1 MGRFPR
7 CFAAFALALGVAAL
21 STAAT
26 AAPLAGSFIENRAE
40 ASWFDPVSGLHARF
54 ASNLVRLS
62 VAAREAL
69 LLEQDQQR
77 TFPPGSEARFV
88 HRLTNT
94 GNAVTTYTLTLRNAA
109 GDSFDLTGLRLV
121 RDANGNGLADAGEAE
136 VDSLTLAP
144 GAAADLV
151 VLGQIPADASDDAS
165 LTLHAQSSLQRI
177 AARNTDRVSVS
188 RGAITRVVKSALTS
202 APEAGEKIRYG
213 LLATHHGDAQA
224 QPLNLSV
231 DGVAARYILLS
242 DALPANTAFVSMT
255 GQGVALHHLSG
266 EADTVWH
273 TGAPLDAGRVDAAAI
288 GLAALSAGQSA
299 SATLTL
305 RLHANASGTLANTA
319 RLRDAGGSTDSNT
332 VSQPLPARPA
342 RIVYY
347 ADPDYARPKGAAT
360 VGEAFFLQAD
370 AASCNRDPLRAER
383 VVISL
388 STAIAG
394 DAESF
399 VATET
404 APNSGIFRIDSDLL
418 TYSAGEDEAVPDDG
432 LLGVAQND
440 RLIARLPDCG
450 GGAMVEAR
458 LLIDPSG
465 VVFDSRS
472 NLPIAGATVR
482 LIDVSGDGN
491 GGNAGGDA
499 QVFEEDG
506 LTPAPATVV
515 TEFDGRYAFPRV
527 APSIYQLV
535 VTPPG
540 AYAFESQ
547 LPPALQPGGRA
558 IDLAASYGRPF
569 AVNAATGTVTADIP
583 LDAPAGLGLV
593 LKKTATRERAEIG
606 EFVDYTVTVK
616 NSAGA
621 NLGDV
626 TVTDSLPFGFVFEAG
641 SARLNGIPV
650 VPVTPT
656 LQISTL
662 VFDIGNLAKDATATL
677 RYRLRLGPGAARG
690 DGINRAQAASALPLA
705 YTSNVAS
712 VRVKVEQGVFGDRGI
727 IVGTIAADC
736 AGTPGGVGIA
746 GVKIWLEDGRWATT
760 DSAGRYHFE
769 NVLPRTHVLKPDP
782 LSLPAGARFIAL
794 DARHAGDGASRFA
807 DVKNGELLRADFR
820 LACTPEVEAALQA
833 RRVLP
838 AAAPVPPQQKTQ
850 AGAVD
855 PTALD
860 PTPAILFPATGAIL
874 PQAQTLVRVKGPA
887 GADLRLEVNGA
898 PVPETRIGTRRVAQA
913 KGVEVRDYVGVDLRP
928 GENRLRLSLHDGFGN
943 LRGEIESTVIA
954 PGPLAKIELL
964 PARLDAVA
972 DGKTPLRIG
981 IRLMDERGVA
991 VAART
996 EVVLTSTAGRWQTA
1010 AAARE
1015 LRLFIEGG
1023 RADVMLLPPDAAGP
1037 ALLAA
1042 ASGTARGAVT
1052 LNFLPALRPLVAAG
1066 VIEGSLHLSDLSL
1079 ARLAPARAADGFE
1092 RELEHFSRQDAD
1104 GNLAAGARAALFL
1117 KGKIRGDMLLTLA
1130 YDSDKE
1136 TREKIQRDFQPDR
1149 FYPVYGDSGSRGAEA
1164 RSSDR
1169 LYVRIDKN
1177 RSWLLYGD
1185 YVTAATTPTF
1195 APMGKL
1201 GSYRRSLTG
1210 LRHHYEDDAVT
1221 VDSFLSRDS
1230 TRQVVEEFPA
1240 NGTSGP
1246 FLLKQGN
1253 LIAGSEQ
1260 VEVLARDSNQP
1271 ALVIKSRLLVPFVD
1285 YEIEPLAGRILL
1297 HAPLASVDADFNRQ
1311 SLRVSY
1317 EVEQGGDLFWI
1328 GGASGRVKVNETL
1341 SLGASIAEDQ
1351 NPQDRYR
1358 LASVDAIVKLA
1369 AGTTLV
1375 AEAANSRKDSLG
1387 SGTGQRVEI
1396 QHKDGPLEASLSIG
1410 RTDPAFDNPSAL
1422 LTHGR
1427 SEAKARASW
1436 RMDERTRLKAEWLQ
1450 SKDAASGGAREGGQ
1464 LAVERSYDHNLRL
1477 EAGVRVA
1484 RETAT
1489 PALTDSLGATPLE
1502 TTSLRARASWQPPAL
1517 PQASVFIEGEQDV
1530 SDSAKHLLAIGGD
1543 YRTASGTRLYGR
1555 HELVSSMTGIYGLT
1569 PGQRHNTT
1577 VFGLDGPMDGDGDG
1591 DGRVFSEY
1599 RVADAIS
1606 GRDAEAALGLRNRWR
1621 VREGLTLNG
1630 SFERIH
1636 ALSRSPALLV
1646 DNEATALTFGLA
1658 YTANPLWKGT
1668 ARLELRDAARERGL
1682 LSTFGLARK
1691 LDGGWSLLGK
1701 NTFDQRQGKD
1711 SASERM
1717 REWLQVGLAYRG
1729 PVEGGWNG
1737 LGKYELKTERQT
1749 DASGDSLANR
1759 TAHIVSTHVHW
1770 QARRGLDVSG
1780 RVGAKWVRENAQD
1793 IASTHAAVLVAGRIT
1808 RDLGERWDAGVM
1820 TSLLV
1825 DRQGGRQWGLG
1836 GEIGYRAADNLW
1848 LSVGYNV
1855 FGYRDSDLAPAEP
1868 TARGV
1873 YLRLR
1878 FKFDENSL
1886 AGLSGK

>member
-1 MGRFPR
+1 M
-7 CFAAFALALGVAAL
+7 
-21 STAAT
+21 
-26 AAPLAGSFIENRAE
+26 
-40 ASWFDPVSGLHARF
+40 
-54 ASNLVRLS
+54 
-62 VAAREAL
+62 
-69 LLEQDQQR
+69 
-77 TFPPGSEARFV
+77 
-88 HRLTNT
+88 
-94 GNAVTTYTLTLRNAA
+94 TTYTLTLRNAA
-109 GDSFDLTGLRLV
+109 GDGYDLSGLRLV

-136 VDSLTLAP
+136 VGSITLAP
-144 GAAADLV
+144 GASADLV
-151 VLGQIPADASDDAS
+151 ALGQVPADAGGAAS
-165 LTLHAQSSLQRI
+165 LTLRAQSGTQRI
-177 AARNTDRVSVS
+177 AASNTDRVDVT
-188 RGAITRVVKSALTS
+188 RGAVTRVVKSALTS
-202 APEAGEKIRYG
+202 APQAGEEIRYG
-213 LLATHHGDAQA
+213 LLATHHGDTAA
-224 QPLNLSV
+224 QPVNLSV
-231 DGVAARYILLS
+231 DGAAASYILLS
-242 DALPANTAFVSMT
+242 DALPPNTDFVSIA

-273 TGAPLDAGRVDAAAI
+273 AGAPADAGRVDAAAI
-288 GLAALSAGQSA
+288 GLATLPAGQSA

-305 RLHANASGTLANTA
+305 RLHANASGAIANTA
-319 RLRDAGGSTDSNT
+319 RLRHAGGSTDSNT

-342 RIVYY
+342 RIAYY
-347 ADPDYARPKGAAT
+347 ADPDYTRPKGAAA
-360 VGEAFFLQAD
+360 VGEAFFLQVD
-370 AASCNRDPLRAER
+370 AASCNRDPLRAES
-383 VVISL
+383 VVVSL

-394 DAESF
+394 DAEFF

-432 LLGVAQND
+432 LLGVAKND

-450 GGAMVEAR
+450 GGAMVETR
-458 LLIDPSG
+458 LLIDPAG

-472 NLPIAGATVR
+472 NLPVAGATVR

-515 TEFDGRYAFPRV
+515 TGFDGRYAFPRV
-527 APSIYQLV
+527 ATSIYQLI

-540 AYAFESQ
+540 AYTFASQ

-569 AVNAATGTVTADIP
+569 AVNAATGAVTADIP

-606 EFVDYTVTVK
+606 EFVDYTVTLK
-616 NSAGA
+616 NSAGT
-621 NLGDV
+621 NLGKV
-626 TVTDSLPFGFVFEAG
+626 SVTDRLPFGFVFEAG
-641 SARLNGIPV
+641 SARLDG
-650 VPVTPT
+650 VPLAPALQTAT
-656 LQISTL
+656 LL
-662 VFDIGNLAKDATATL
+662 FDLGNLAKDATATL

-690 DGINRAQAASALPLA
+690 DGINRAQAASVAPLP
-705 YTSNVAS
+705 YTSNVATA
-712 VRVKVEQGVFGDRGI
+712 RVQVEQGVFSDRGI
-727 IVGTIAADC
+727 IIGTIAADC
-736 AGTPGGVGIA
+736 AGTPGIA
-746 GVKIWLEDGRWATT
+746 GVKVWLEDGRWATT

-782 LSLPAGARFIAL
+782 LTLPAGARFIAL

-820 LACTPEVEAALQA
+820 LVCTAEVEAALQA
-833 RRVLP
+833 RRARP
-838 AAAPVPPQQKTQ
+838 AAAPLPPKQK
-850 AGAVD
+850 AKPGEVD
-855 PTALD
+855 PAALA
-860 PTPAILFPATGAIL
+860 PAPAILFPAAGTVL
-874 PQAQTLVRVKGPA
+874 PQAQTMVRVKGPA
-887 GADLRLEVNGA
+887 GGDLRLEVNGA
-898 PVPETRIGTRRVAQA
+898 PVPETRIGTRRVAEA

-943 LRGEIESTVIA
+943 LRGETQSTVIA

-981 IRLMDERGVA
+981 VRLVDERGVA

-1010 AAARE
+1010 AAAGE

-1023 RADVMLLPPDAAGP
+1023 RADVILLPPADAGP

-1042 ASGTARGAVT
+1042 ASGNARGAVT

-1066 VIEGSLHLSDLSL
+1066 VIEGSLHLNDLSL
-1079 ARLAPARAADGFE
+1079 ARLAPARLAPARAADGFE
-1092 RELEHFSRQDAD
+1092 RELEHFSRQGAD
-1104 GNLAAGARAALFL
+1104 GKLAAGARAALFL
-1117 KGKIRGDMLLTLA
+1117 KGKISGDMLLTLA

-1136 TREKIQRDFQPDR
+1136 TREKLQRDFQPDR
-1149 FYPVYGDSGSRGAEA
+1149 FYPVYGDSGARGAEA
-1164 RSSDR
+1164 PSSDR

-1185 YVTAATTPTF
+1185 YTTAAATPER
-1195 APMGKL
+1195 KL

-1210 LRHHYEDDAVT
+1210 LRHHYEDGTLTA
-1221 VDSFLSRDS
+1221 DSFLSRDS
-1230 TRQVVEEFPA
+1230 TLQMVEEFPA

-1253 LIAGSEQ
+1253 LIAGSEK
-1260 VEVLARDSNQP
+1260 VEVLTRDGNQP
-1271 ALVIKSRLLVPFVD
+1271 AVVIKTRSLAAFAD
-1285 YEIEPLAGRILL
+1285 YEIDPLAGRILL
-1297 HAPLASVDADFNRQ
+1297 RAPLASADADLNGQ

-1317 EVEQGGDLFWI
+1317 EVEQGGEMFWI
-1328 GGASGRVKVNETL
+1328 GGASGRFKVNEAL
-1341 SLGASIAEDQ
+1341 SLGASIAEDR

-1358 LASVDAIVKLA
+1358 LDSVEAVVKLA

-1387 SGTGQRVEI
+1387 SGTGQRIEI

-1422 LTHGR
+1422 LSHGR
-1427 SEAKARASW
+1427 GEAKAKASW

-1450 SKDAASGGAREGGQ
+1450 SKDAASGGTRAGGQ
-1464 LAVERSYDHNLRL
+1464 VAVERSYDDNLRL

-1484 RETAT
+1484 HETAT
-1489 PALTDSLGATPLE
+1489 PAFADSLGATPLN

-1530 SDSAKHLLAIGGD
+1530 SDSAKHLLAVGGD
-1543 YRTASGTRLYGR
+1543 YRTESGTRLYGR

-1577 VFGLDGPMDGDGDG
+1577 VFGLDAPSGDG

-1599 RVADAIS
+1599 RAANAIS
-1606 GRDAEAALGLRNRWR
+1606 GRDAEAAMGLRNRWR
-1621 VREGLTLNG
+1621 VSEGLTLDG
-1630 SFERIH
+1630 SFERVH

-1646 DNEATALTFGLA
+1646 NNEATALTFGIA
-1658 YTANPLWKGT
+1658 YTADPLWKGT

-1701 NTFDQRQGKD
+1701 NTFDLTQGKD
-1711 SASERM
+1711 SASGRV
-1717 REWLQVGLAYRG
+1717 REWLQVGMAYRG
-1729 PVEGGWNG
+1729 PAEGGWNG

-1749 DASGDSLANR
+1749 AASGETQEDR
-1759 TAHIVSTHVHW
+1759 IAHIVSTHVHW
-1770 QARRGLDVSG
+1770 QAQRGLDVSG
-1780 RVGAKWVRENAQD
+1780 RVGAKWVREGAQD
-1793 IASTHAAVLVAGRIT
+1793 IASTNAAALVAGRIT
-1808 RDLGERWDAGVM
+1808 RDLGGRWDAGVL

-1825 DRQGGRQWGLG
+1825 DRHGGRQWGLG

-1848 LSVGYNV
+1848 ISAGYNF
-1855 FGYRDSDLAPAEP
+1855 FGYRDGDLAPAEP
-1868 TARGV
+1868 TARGAFI
-1873 YLRLR
+1873 RLR
-1878 FKFDENSL
+1878 FKFDESSL
-1886 AGLSGK
+1886 AGLSGE

>member
-1 MGRFPR
+1 MRCHLMKRIPR
-7 CFAAFALALGVAAL
+7 CIAAIALILGITAMSA
-21 STAAT
+21 TAAT

-40 ASWFDPVSGLHARF
+40 AGWFDPVSGRHARF
-54 ASNLVRLS
+54 ASNVVRLT
-62 VAAREAL
+62 VAGKEAL
-69 LLEQDQQR
+69 RLEQDQQR
-77 TFPPGSEARFV
+77 AFPPGSEARFV

-109 GDSFDLTGLRLV
+109 DDNFDLTGLRLV
-121 RDANGNGLADAGEAE
+121 RDTNGNGLADAGEAE
-136 VDSLTLAP
+136 VGSITLAA
-144 GAAADLV
+144 GATADLV
-151 VLGQIPADASDDAS
+151 ALGQVPAGASDTAS
-165 LTLHAQSSLQRI
+165 LTLHAESSVQLI
-177 AARNTDRVSVS
+177 SASNTDRVGVT
-188 RGAITRVVKSALTS
+188 RDAITRVVKSVLTG
-202 APEAGEKIRYG
+202 APQAGEEIRYG
-213 LLATHHGDAQA
+213 LLATHHGDAAA

-231 DGVAARYILLS
+231 DGAAASYILLS
-242 DALPANTAFVSMT
+242 DALPANTDFASIA
-255 GQGVALHHLSG
+255 GQGVPLYHLSG

-273 TGAPLDAGRVDAAAI
+273 AGAPADAGRVDAAAI
-288 GLAALSAGQSA
+288 GLDALSAGQSA

-305 RLHANASGTLANTA
+305 RLHANASGAIANTA
-319 RLRDAGGSTDSNT
+319 RLRHAGGGTDSNT

-347 ADPDYARPKGAAT
+347 ADSDYARPKGAAA
-360 VGEAFFLQAD
+360 VGEAFFLQVD
-370 AASCNRDPLRAER
+370 AASCNRDPLRAES
-383 VVISL
+383 VVVSL

-394 DAESF
+394 DSESF

-432 LLGVAQND
+432 LLGVAKND
-440 RLIARLPDCG
+440 RLIARLPGCG
-450 GGAMVEAR
+450 GGTVEAQ
-458 LLIDPSG
+458 LLIDPAG

-472 NLPIAGATVR
+472 NLPVAGATVR

-491 GGNAGGDA
+491 GGNAGWDA

-515 TEFDGRYAFPRV
+515 TGFDGRYAFPRV
-527 APSIYQLV
+527 APSIYQLI

-558 IDLAASYGRPF
+558 IDIAASYGRPF
-569 AVNAATGTVTADIP
+569 AVNAASGAVTADIP

-593 LKKTATRERAEIG
+593 LIKTATRERAEIG

-621 NLGDV
+621 NLGGV
-626 TVTDSLPFGFVFEAG
+626 NVTDRLPFGFVFEAG
-641 SARLNGIPV
+641 SARLNGAPLA
-650 VPVTPT
+650 PALQTAT
-656 LQISTL
+656 LL
-662 VFDIGNLAKDATATL
+662 FDLGNLAMNATATL

-690 DGINRAQAASALPLA
+690 DGINRAQAASVAPLA
-705 YTSNVAS
+705 YTSNVAT
-712 VRVKVEQGVFGDRGI
+712 VRVKVDQGVFSDRGI

-736 AGTPGGVGIA
+736 AGMPGVA
-746 GVKIWLEDGRWATT
+746 GVKVWLEDGRWATT

-769 NVLPRTHVLKPDP
+769 NVLPRTHVVKPDP
-782 LSLPAGARFIAL
+782 ITLPAGARFIAL

-807 DVKNGELLRADFR
+807 DMKNGELLRADFR
-820 LACTPEVEAALQA
+820 LACTAEVEAALQA
-833 RRVLP
+833 RRALP
-838 AAAPVPPQQKTQ
+838 VAAPLPTKQK
-850 AGAVD
+850 AKPAEAD
-855 PTALD
+855 PATLA
-860 PTPAILFPATGAIL
+860 PAPAILFPAAASIL

-887 GADLRLEVNGA
+887 GGDLRLEVNGA
-898 PVPETRIGTRRVAQA
+898 PVPETRIGTRRVAEA
-913 KGVEVRDYVGVDLRP
+913 AGVELRDYIGVDLRS

-943 LRGEIESTVIA
+943 LRGETESTVIA

-981 IRLMDERGVA
+981 VRLLDERGVA

-1015 LRLFIEGG
+1015 LRVFIEDG
-1023 RADVMLLPPDAAGP
+1023 RADVMLLPPADAGP

-1042 ASGTARGAVT
+1042 ASGNARGGAT

-1066 VIEGSLHLSDLSL
+1066 VIEGSLHLNDLSL

-1092 RELEHFSRQDAD
+1092 RELEHFSRQGAD
-1104 GNLAAGARAALFL
+1104 GKLAAGARAALFL

-1136 TREKIQRDFQPDR
+1136 TREKLQRDFQPDR
-1149 FYPVYGDSGSRGAEA
+1149 FYPVYGDSGAHGAEA

-1185 YVTAATTPTF
+1185 YASAAA
-1195 APMGKL
+1195 APERKL

-1210 LRHHYEDDAVT
+1210 LRHHYEDGTLTA
-1221 VDSFLSRDS
+1221 DSFLSRDS

-1253 LIAGSEQ
+1253 MIAGSEK
-1260 VEVLARDSNQP
+1260 VEVLTRDGNQP
-1271 ALVIKSRLLVPFVD
+1271 AVVIKTRSLAAFAD
-1285 YEIEPLAGRILL
+1285 YEIDPLAGRILL
-1297 HAPLASVDADFNRQ
+1297 RTPLASVDADLNGQ

-1328 GGASGRVKVNETL
+1328 GGASGRFKVNEAL
-1341 SLGASIAEDQ
+1341 SLGASIAEDR

-1358 LASVDAIVKLA
+1358 LDSVDAVVKLA

-1387 SGTGQRVEI
+1387 SGAGQRVEI
-1396 QHKDGPLEASLSIG
+1396 QHQDGPLQASLSIG

-1422 LTHGR
+1422 LSRGR
-1427 SEAKARASW
+1427 GEAKAKANW

-1450 SKDAASGGAREGGQ
+1450 SKDAASGGTREGGQ
-1464 LAVERSYDHNLRL
+1464 VAVERSYDHNLRL

-1484 RETAT
+1484 HETAT
-1489 PALTDSLGATPLE
+1489 PAFAGSLGATPLD

-1530 SDSAKHLLAIGGD
+1530 SDSAKHLLAVGGD
-1543 YRTASGTRLYGR
+1543 YRTESGTRLYGR

-1577 VFGLDGPMDGDGDG
+1577 VFGLDAPAGGD

-1599 RVADAIS
+1599 RAANAIS
-1606 GRDAEAALGLRNRWR
+1606 GRDAEAAMGLRNRWR
-1621 VREGLTLNG
+1621 VGEGLTLDG
-1630 SFERIH
+1630 SFERVH

-1646 DNEATALTFGLA
+1646 NNEATALTLGIA

-1701 NTFDQRQGKD
+1701 NTFDLTQDKD
-1711 SASERM
+1711 SASERV

-1729 PVEGGWNG
+1729 PAEGGWNG

-1749 DASGDSLANR
+1749 TASGEVQADR
-1759 TAHIVSTHVHW
+1759 IAHIISTHVHS

-1780 RVGAKWVRENAQD
+1780 RVGAKWVREGAQD
-1793 IASTHAAVLVAGRIT
+1793 ISSTNAAALVAGRLT
-1808 RDLGERWDAGVM
+1808 RDLGGRWDAGAL
-1820 TSLLV
+1820 TSLLA
-1825 DRQGGRQWGLG
+1825 DRHGGRQWGLG

-1848 LSVGYNV
+1848 ISAGYNF
-1855 FGYRDSDLAPAEP
+1855 FGYRDGDLAPAEP
-1868 TARGV
+1868 TARGAFI
-1873 YLRLR
+1873 RLR
-1878 FKFDENSL
+1878 FKFDESSL
-1886 AGLSGK
+1886 AGLSGE

>member
-1 MGRFPR
+1 MRRFSR
-7 CFAAFALALGVAAL
+7 CVAAFALALALGVAAL
-21 STAAT
+21 SPAVM

-69 LLEQDQQR
+69 LLAPDQQR

-94 GNAVTTYTLTLRNAA
+94 GNAVTTYALTLRNAA
-109 GDSFDLTGLRLV
+109 DDGFDLSGLRLV

-144 GAAADLV
+144 GASADLV
-151 VLGQIPADASDDAS
+151 VLGQVPANASGDAR
-165 LTLHAQSSLQRI
+165 LTLHAQSGVQRI
-177 AARNTDRVSVS
+177 AASNTDRVSVS
-188 RGAITRVVKSALTS
+188 RDAITRVIKSALTS
-202 APEAGEKIRYG
+202 APQAGEEIRYG
-213 LLATHHGDAQA
+213 LLATHHGDAAA

-231 DGVAARYILLS
+231 DGVAARYVLLS
-242 DALPANTAFVSMT
+242 DALPANTAFVAIT

-273 TGAPLDAGRVDAAAI
+273 TGTPLDASRVDAAAI
-288 GLAALSAGQSA
+288 GLAALPAGQSA

-305 RLHANASGTLANTA
+305 RLHANASGTIANTA
-319 RLRDAGGSTDSNT
+319 RLRVAGGSTDSNT
-332 VSQPLPARPA
+332 VRQALPARPA

-347 ADPDYARPKGAAT
+347 ADPDYARPKGAAA

-388 STAIAG
+388 GTAIAG

-432 LLGVAQND
+432 LLGVAKND

-458 LLIDPSG
+458 LLIDPAG

-472 NLPIAGATVR
+472 NLPVAGATVR

-491 GGNAGGDA
+491 GGNAGRDA

-515 TEFDGRYAFPRV
+515 TGFDGRYAFPRV

-540 AYAFESQ
+540 AYTFESQ

-558 IDLAASYGRPF
+558 IDPAASYGRPF
-569 AVNAATGTVTADIP
+569 AVNAATGAVTADIP
-583 LDAPAGLGLV
+583 LDSPAGLGLV
-593 LKKTATRERAEIG
+593 LKKTAARERAEIG

-616 NSAGA
+616 NAAGA
-621 NLGDV
+621 NLGGV
-626 TVTDSLPFGFVFEAG
+626 SVTDSLPFGFVFEAG
-641 SARLNGIPV
+641 SARLNGV
-650 VPVTPT
+650 ALAPT
-656 LQISTL
+656 RQTSTL
-662 VFDIGNLAKDATATL
+662 VFDLGNLAQDATATL

-705 YTSNVAS
+705 YTSNVATA
-712 VRVKVEQGVFGDRGI
+712 RVKVEQGVFSDRGI
-727 IVGTIAADC
+727 IVGTVAADC
-736 AGTPGGVGIA
+736 PGTPGGMGVA

-838 AAAPVPPQQKTQ
+838 AAAPLPPQQKTP

-855 PTALD
+855 PAALD
-860 PTPAILFPATGAIL
+860 PAPAILFPVTGTVL

-898 PVPETRIGTRRVAQA
+898 AVPETRIGTRRVAEA
-913 KGVEVRDYVGVDLRP
+913 AGVELRDYIGVDLRP
-928 GENRLRLSLHDGFGN
+928 GENRLRLALHDGFGN
-943 LRGEIESTVIA
+943 LRGESESTVIA
-954 PGPLAKIELL
+954 PGPLARIELL

-981 IRLMDERGVA
+981 VRLMDERGVA

-996 EVVLTSTAGRWQTA
+996 EVVLSSTAGRWQSA
-1010 AAARE
+1010 AAAGE

-1023 RADVMLLPPDAAGP
+1023 RADVMLLPPFDAGP

-1092 RELEHFSRQDAD
+1092 RELEHFSRQDA
-1104 GNLAAGARAALFL
+1104 AGARAALFL

-1149 FYPVYGDSGSRGAEA
+1149 FYPVYGDAGARGAEA

-1185 YVTAATTPTF
+1185 YVTAAATPPLAT
-1195 APMGKL
+1195 MGKL

-1210 LRHHYEDDAVT
+1210 LRHHYEDDTVT
-1221 VDSFLSRDS
+1221 TDSFLSRDS

-1246 FLLKQGN
+1246 FLLRLGN
-1253 LIAGSEQ
+1253 LIAGSER
-1260 VEVLARDSNQP
+1260 VEVLTRDGNQP
-1271 ALVIKSRLLVPFVD
+1271 ALIIKTRLLAPFVD

-1297 HAPLASVDADFNRQ
+1297 RVPLASVDADLNGQ

-1317 EVEQGGDLFWI
+1317 EVEQGGDPFWI

-1358 LASVDAIVKLA
+1358 LASVEAAVKLA

-1375 AEAANSRKDSLG
+1375 AEAASSSKDSLG
-1387 SGTGQRVEI
+1387 DGAGRRVEI

-1422 LTHGR
+1422 LSHGR
-1427 SEAKARASW
+1427 GEAKARANW

-1450 SKDAASGGAREGGQ
+1450 SQDVASNGTRDGGQ

-1477 EAGVRVA
+1477 EGGLRVA

-1489 PALTDSLGATPLE
+1489 PAFANSLGATPLE

-1530 SDSAKHLLAIGGD
+1530 NDAEKQLLAVGGD

-1569 PGQRHNTT
+1569 PSQRHNTT
-1577 VFGLDGPMDGDGDG
+1577 VFGLDGPMGGEGDGE
-1591 DGRVFSEY
+1591 GRVFSEY
-1599 RVADAIS
+1599 RAAHAIS
-1606 GRDAEAALGLRNRWR
+1606 GQDAEAAMGLRNRWR

-1630 SFERIH
+1630 SFERVH

-1646 DNEATALTFGLA
+1646 DNEATAATAGIA

-1701 NTFDQRQGKD
+1701 NTFDRTHGKD
-1711 SASERM
+1711 SASERA

-1729 PVEGGWNG
+1729 PAEGGWNG

-1749 DASGDSLANR
+1749 IASGETLADR
-1759 TAHIVSTHVHW
+1759 IAHIVSTHVHW

-1780 RVGAKWVRENAQD
+1780 RVGAKWVQENAQD
-1793 IASTHAAVLVAGRIT
+1793 IASTHAAMLVAGRIT
-1808 RDLGERWDAGVM
+1808 RDLGERWDAGVLA
-1820 TSLLV
+1820 SLLA

-1836 GEIGYRAADNLW
+1836 GEIGYRAANNLW

-1868 TARGV
+1868 TTQGV
-1873 YLRLR
+1873 FIRLR

-1886 AGLSGK
+1886 TGLSGERS

>member
-1 MGRFPR
+1 MRRFPH
-7 CFAAFALALGVAAL
+7 CVAAFALALALGVAAL
-21 STAAT
+21 STAVM
-26 AAPLAGSFIENRAE
+26 AAPLAGSFIENQAE
-40 ASWFDPVSGLHARF
+40 ASWFDPVSGLHARLK
-54 ASNLVRLS
+54 SNLVRLS

-69 LLEQDQQR
+69 LLAPDQQR

-94 GNAVTTYTLTLRNAA
+94 GNAVTTYALTLRNAA
-109 GDSFDLTGLRLV
+109 DDGFDLSGLRLV

-151 VLGQIPADASDDAS
+151 VLGQVPADASGDAS
-165 LTLHAQSSLQRI
+165 LTLHAQSGLQRI
-177 AARNTDRVSVS
+177 AASNTDRVSVR

-202 APEAGEKIRYG
+202 APQAGEEIRYS
-213 LLATHHGDAQA
+213 LLATHHGDTAA
-224 QPLNLSV
+224 QPLNLNV
-231 DGVAARYILLS
+231 DSVAAGYILLS
-242 DALPANTAFVSMT
+242 DALPPNTAFVAIT
-255 GQGVALHHLSG
+255 GQGIPLHHLRG
-266 EADTVWH
+266 EADTTWH
-273 TGAPLDAGRVDAAAI
+273 TGTPTDPGRVDAAAI
-288 GLAALSAGQSA
+288 GLAALPAGQSV

-305 RLHANASGTLANTA
+305 RLHANASGTIANTA

-332 VSQPLPARPA
+332 VHQPLPARPA

-370 AASCNRDPLRAER
+370 AASCNRDPLRAES
-383 VVISL
+383 VVVSL

-394 DAESF
+394 DEESF

-404 APNSGIFRIDSDLL
+404 APNSGIFRIDNDLL

-432 LLGVAQND
+432 LLGVAKND

-450 GGAMVEAR
+450 GGTMVEAR
-458 LLIDPSG
+458 LLIDPAG

-491 GGNAGGDA
+491 GGNAGQDA
-499 QVFEEDG
+499 QVFEEDD

-527 APSIYQLV
+527 APSIYQLI

-558 IDLAASYGRPF
+558 IDPAASYGRPF
-569 AVNAATGTVTADIP
+569 AVNAATGAVTADIP

-641 SARLNGIPV
+641 SARLNG
-650 VPVTPT
+650 VPLVPLAPT
-656 LQISTL
+656 LQSATL
-662 VFDIGNLAKDATATL
+662 IFDIGNLTKDATATL

-705 YTSNVAS
+705 YTSNVATA
-712 VRVKVEQGVFGDRGI
+712 RVQVEQGVFSDRGI
-727 IVGTIAADC
+727 IIGTIAADC
-736 AGTPGGVGIA
+736 AGTPGGVGVA
-746 GVKIWLEDGRWATT
+746 GVKVWLEDGRWATT

-820 LACTPEVEAALQA
+820 LVCTAEVEADLQA
-833 RRVLP
+833 RRALP
-838 AAAPVPPQQKTQ
+838 VAAPLPPTQK
-850 AGAVD
+850 AKLGEVD
-855 PTALD
+855 PTVLD
-860 PTPAILFPATGAIL
+860 PAPAILFPAAGTVL
-874 PQAQTLVRVKGPA
+874 PQAQTLVRIKGPA
-887 GADLRLEVNGA
+887 GGDLRLEVNGA
-898 PVPETRIGTRRVAQA
+898 PVAETRIGTRRVAEA

-928 GENRLRLSLHDGFGN
+928 GENHLRLSLHDGFGN

-954 PGPLAKIELL
+954 PGPLTKIELL

-981 IRLMDERGVA
+981 VRLMDERGVA

-1023 RADVMLLPPDAAGP
+1023 RADVMLLPPADAGP

-1042 ASGTARGAVT
+1042 ASGNARGAVT

-1104 GNLAAGARAALFL
+1104 GRLAAGARAALFL

-1149 FYPVYGDSGSRGAEA
+1149 FYPVYGDSGGRGAEA

-1185 YVTAATTPTF
+1185 YTSTAATPER
-1195 APMGKL
+1195 KL
-1201 GSYRRSLTG
+1201 GSYRRNLTG
-1210 LRHHYEDDAVT
+1210 LRHHYEDDTVT
-1221 VDSFLSRDS
+1221 TDSFLSRDS
-1230 TRQVVEEFPA
+1230 SRQVIEEFPA

-1271 ALVIKSRLLVPFVD
+1271 ALVIQSRLLVASVD

-1317 EVEQGGDLFWI
+1317 EVEQGGDMFWI
-1328 GGASGRVKVNETL
+1328 GGASGRVKVNEGF

-1358 LASVDAIVKLA
+1358 LASVDAMVKLA

-1387 SGTGQRVEI
+1387 SGTGRRVEI
-1396 QHKDGPLEASLSIG
+1396 RHKDGPLEASLSIV

-1422 LTHGR
+1422 LSHGR
-1427 SEAKARASW
+1427 SEAKAKANW
-1436 RMDERTRLKAEWLQ
+1436 RLDERTRLKAEWLQ
-1450 SKDAASGGAREGGQ
+1450 SQDAASGSTREGGQ
-1464 LAVERSYDHNLRL
+1464 VAVERSYDHNLRL

-1484 RETAT
+1484 HETAT
-1489 PALTDSLGATPLE
+1489 PAFADSLGAAPLE
-1502 TTSLRARASWQPPAL
+1502 TTSLRARASWQPPTM

-1530 SDSAKHLLAIGGD
+1530 SDAEKHLLAVGGD

-1577 VFGLDGPMDGDGDG
+1577 VFGLDGPAGDG

-1621 VREGLTLNG
+1621 VSEGLTLNG

-1646 DNEATALTFGLA
+1646 DNEATAVTFGIA

-1729 PVEGGWNG
+1729 PAEGGWNG

-1749 DASGDSLANR
+1749 DASGETLADR

-1780 RVGAKWVRENAQD
+1780 RVGAKWVRENAEGL
-1793 IASTHAAVLVAGRIT
+1793 ASTNAAVLVAGRIT
-1808 RDLGERWDAGVM
+1808 RDLGERWDAGVL

-1825 DRQGGRQWGLG
+1825 DRHGGRQYGLG

-1848 LSVGYNV
+1848 LSVGFNV

-1873 YLRLR
+1873 FIRLR

-1886 AGLSGK
+1886 TGLSGK

>member
-1 MGRFPR
+1 MRRFPR
-7 CFAAFALALGVAAL
+7 CIAAFALTLGFAAL

-54 ASNLVRLS
+54 VSNVVRLG
-62 VAAREAL
+62 VTAREAL
-69 LLEQDQQR
+69 LLEQNQQR
-77 TFPPGSEARFV
+77 DFPPGSEARFV

-94 GNAVTTYTLTLRNAA
+94 GNAVTTYALTLRNAA
-109 GDSFDLTGLRLV
+109 GDGFDLSGLRLV

-136 VDSLTLAP
+136 VDGITLAP
-144 GAAADLV
+144 GASADLV
-151 VLGQIPADASDDAS
+151 VLGQIPADASGDAS
-165 LTLHAQSSLQRI
+165 LTLHAESSVQRI
-177 AARNTDRVSVS
+177 AALNTDRVSVS
-188 RGAITRVVKSALTS
+188 RAAITRVVKRALTS
-202 APEAGEKIRYG
+202 APQAGEEIRYG
-213 LLATHHGDAQA
+213 LLATHHGDAAA
-224 QPLNLSV
+224 QPLNLTV

-242 DALPANTAFVSMT
+242 DALPANTAFVSIA
-255 GQGVALHHLSG
+255 GQGVPLYHLGG

-273 TGAPLDAGRVDAAAI
+273 TGTPLDAGRVDAAAI
-288 GLAALSAGQSA
+288 GLAPLSAGQSA

-347 ADPDYARPKGAAT
+347 ADPDYTQPKGAAA
-360 VGEAFFLQAD
+360 VGEAFFLQVD
-370 AASCNRDPLRAER
+370 AASCNRDPLRAES
-383 VVISL
+383 VVVNL
-388 STAIAG
+388 DTAIAG

-458 LLIDPSG
+458 LLIDPAG

-472 NLPIAGATVR
+472 NLSIAGATVR
-482 LIDVSGDGN
+482 LIDVSGEGN

-527 APSIYQLV
+527 APSIYQLI

-540 AYAFESQ
+540 AYTFESQ

-558 IDLAASYGRPF
+558 IDIAASYGRPF
-569 AVNAATGTVTADIP
+569 AVNAATGAVTADIP

-593 LKKTATRERAEIG
+593 LKKTAARERAEIG

-616 NSAGA
+616 NAAGA

-626 TVTDSLPFGFVFEAG
+626 TVTDSLPFGFVFETG
-641 SARLNGIPV
+641 SARLNGAPLA
-650 VPVTPT
+650 PT
-656 LQISTL
+656 HQTATL
-662 VFDIGNLAKDATATL
+662 VFDIGNLAQDATATL

-690 DGINRAQAASALPLA
+690 DGINRAQAASVAPLP
-705 YTSNVAS
+705 YTSNVATA
-712 VRVKVEQGVFGDRGI
+712 RVLVERGVFSDRGI

-736 AGTPGGVGIA
+736 AGTPGVA
-746 GVKIWLEDGRWATT
+746 GVRVWLEDGRWATT

-782 LSLPAGARFIAL
+782 LGLPAGARFIAL

-807 DVKNGELLRADFR
+807 DMKNGELLRADFR

-833 RRVLP
+833 RRTLP
-838 AAAPVPPQQKTQ
+838 AAAPLPPRQKKAQ
-850 AGAVD
+850 PGEINPA
-855 PTALD
+855 ALD
-860 PTPAILFPATGAIL
+860 PAPAILFPAAGAIL

-887 GADLRLEVNGA
+887 GGDLRLEINGA
-898 PVPETRIGTRRVAQA
+898 LVPETRIGTRRVAEA

-943 LRGEIESTVIA
+943 LRGETESTVIA

-981 IRLMDERGVA
+981 IRLLDARGVA

-1010 AAARE
+1010 PAARE

-1023 RADVMLLPPDAAGP
+1023 RADVVLRPPAEAGP

-1042 ASGTARGAVT
+1042 ASGTARGEVA

-1066 VIEGSLHLSDLSL
+1066 VIEGSLHLNNLSL

-1104 GNLAAGARAALFL
+1104 GRLAAGARAALFL

-1136 TREKIQRDFQPDR
+1136 TREKLRRDFQPDR
-1149 FYPVYGDSGSRGAEA
+1149 FYPVYGDAGGRGAEA

-1185 YVTAATTPTF
+1185 YATAAATPER
-1195 APMGKL
+1195 KL

-1210 LRHHYEDDAVT
+1210 LRHHYEDDTVT

-1230 TRQVVEEFPA
+1230 TRLVVEEFPA

-1246 FLLKQGN
+1246 FLLRLGN
-1253 LIAGSEQ
+1253 QIAGSET
-1260 VEVLARDSNQP
+1260 VEVLTRDGNQP
-1271 ALVIKSRLLVPFVD
+1271 ALIIKTRLLAPFVD

-1297 HAPLASVDADFNRQ
+1297 RAPLASVDADLNRQ

-1328 GGASGRVKVNETL
+1328 GGASGRVKVNETF
-1341 SLGASIAEDQ
+1341 SLGASIAADQ

-1358 LASVDAIVKLA
+1358 LASVNAVVRLA
-1369 AGTTLV
+1369 AGTTLI
-1375 AEAANSRKDSLG
+1375 AEAAGSRKDSLG
-1387 SGTGQRVEI
+1387 SGTGRRVEI
-1396 QHKDGPLEASLSIG
+1396 QHKDGPLEASLGIV

-1422 LTHGR
+1422 LTRGR
-1427 SEAKARASW
+1427 SEAKAKASW
-1436 RMDERTRLKAEWLQ
+1436 RIDERTRLKAEWLQ
-1450 SKDAASGGAREGGQ
+1450 SRDVASGGAREGGQ
-1464 LAVERSYDHNLRL
+1464 VAVERSYDDNLRL
-1477 EAGVRVA
+1477 EAGLRVA
-1484 RETAT
+1484 HETAT
-1489 PALTDSLGATPLE
+1489 PAFAGSLGATPLE
-1502 TTSLRARASWQPPAL
+1502 TTSVRARASWQPPAL

-1530 SDSAKHLLAIGGD
+1530 NDAEKHLLAVGGD
-1543 YRTASGTRLYGR
+1543 YRTESGTRLYGR

-1569 PGQRHNTT
+1569 PSQRHNTT
-1577 VFGLDGPMDGDGDG
+1577 IFGLDGPAGDGE
-1591 DGRVFSEY
+1591 GRIFSEY
-1599 RVADAIS
+1599 RAANAIS
-1606 GRDAEAALGLRNRWR
+1606 GQDAEAAVGLRNRWR
-1621 VREGLTLNG
+1621 LSEGLTLNG

-1646 DNEATALTFGLA
+1646 DNEATALTFGIA

-1701 NTFDQRQGKD
+1701 NAFDLTQGKD

-1717 REWLQVGLAYRG
+1717 REWLQVGMAYRS
-1729 PVEGGWNG
+1729 PAEGGWNG
-1737 LGKYELKTERQT
+1737 LGKYELKTERQAV
-1749 DASGDSLANR
+1749 ASGETQADR
-1759 TAHIVSTHVHW
+1759 IAHIVSTHVHW
-1770 QARRGLDVSG
+1770 QARRGLDASG
-1780 RVGAKWVRENAQD
+1780 RVGAKWVQENAQD
-1793 IASTHAAVLVAGRIT
+1793 IASTNAAVLVAGRIA
-1808 RDLGERWDAGVM
+1808 RDLGERWDAGVLA
-1820 TSLLV
+1820 SLLA

-1848 LSVGYNV
+1848 ISAGYNF

-1868 TARGV
+1868 TARGAFI
-1873 YLRLR
+1873 RLR
-1878 FKFDENSL
+1878 FKFDESSL
-1886 AGLSGK
+1886 AGLSGE

>member
-1 MGRFPR
+1 MRRFPR
-7 CFAAFALALGVAAL
+7 CVAAFALALALGIAAL
-21 STAAT
+21 STT
-26 AAPLAGSFIENRAE
+26 VMAAPLAGSFIENRAE
-40 ASWFDPVSGLHARF
+40 ASWFDPVSGLHARLK
-54 ASNLVRLS
+54 SNVVRLS
-62 VAAREAL
+62 VAAKEAL
-69 LLEQDQQR
+69 LLAQDQQR

-94 GNAVTTYTLTLRNAA
+94 GNAVTTYALTLRNAA
-109 GDSFDLTGLRLV
+109 DDGFDLNGLRLV

-151 VLGQIPADASDDAS
+151 VLGQVPADASGDAS
-165 LTLHAQSSLQRI
+165 LTLHAQSGLQRI
-177 AARNTDRVSVS
+177 AASNTDRVSVS
-188 RGAITRVVKSALTS
+188 RDAITRVVKSALTS
-202 APEAGEKIRYG
+202 APQAGEEIRYG
-213 LLATHHGDAQA
+213 LLATHHGEAAA

-231 DGVAARYILLS
+231 DGVAASYILLS
-242 DALPANTAFVSMT
+242 DALPPNTAFVSIT
-255 GQGVALHHLSG
+255 GQGLALHHLGG
-266 EADTVWH
+266 EADTTWH
-273 TGAPLDAGRVDAAAI
+273 TGTPLDASRVDAAAI
-288 GLAALSAGQSA
+288 GLATLSAGQSA
-299 SATLTL
+299 RATLTL
-305 RLHANASGTLANTA
+305 RLHANASGTIANTA
-319 RLRDAGGSTDSNT
+319 RLRVAGGSTDSNT
-332 VSQPLPARPA
+332 VRQPLPARPA
-342 RIVYY
+342 RIAYY
-347 ADPDYARPKGAAT
+347 ADPDYARPKGAAA

-394 DAESF
+394 DEESF

-432 LLGVAQND
+432 LLGVAKND

-458 LLIDPSG
+458 LLIDPAG

-472 NLPIAGATVR
+472 NLPVAGATVR

-491 GGNAGGDA
+491 GGNAGRDA

-515 TEFDGRYAFPRV
+515 TGFDGRYAFPRV

-558 IDLAASYGRPF
+558 IDIAASYGRPF
-569 AVNAATGTVTADIP
+569 AVNAATGAVTVDIP

-593 LKKTATRERAEIG
+593 LKKTAARERAEIG

-616 NSAGA
+616 NAAGA
-621 NLGDV
+621 NLGGV
-626 TVTDSLPFGFVFEAG
+626 SVTDSLPFGFVFESG
-641 SARLNGIPV
+641 SARLNGTPL
-650 VPVTPT
+650 TPT
-656 LQISTL
+656 LQTSTL

-690 DGINRAQAASALPLA
+690 DGINRVQAASALPLA
-705 YTSNVAS
+705 YTSNVATA
-712 VRVKVEQGVFGDRGI
+712 RVKVDQGVFSDRGI
-727 IVGTIAADC
+727 IVGTVAADC
-736 AGTPGGVGIA
+736 AGTPGGVGVS

-820 LACTPEVEAALQA
+820 LACTPEVETALQA

-838 AAAPVPPQQKTQ
+838 AAAPVPQQKTQ

-860 PTPAILFPATGAIL
+860 PAPAILFPATGAVL

-898 PVPETRIGTRRVAQA
+898 AVPETRIGTRRVAEA
-913 KGVEVRDYVGVDLRP
+913 AGVELRDYIGVDLRP
-928 GENRLRLSLHDGFGN
+928 GENRLRLALHDGFGN

-1023 RADVMLLPPDAAGP
+1023 RADVMLLPPAEAGP

-1042 ASGTARGAVT
+1042 ASGTARGAAT

-1149 FYPVYGDSGSRGAEA
+1149 FYPVYGDSGGRGAEA

-1185 YVTAATTPTF
+1185 YVTAAATPER
-1195 APMGKL
+1195 KL

-1210 LRHHYEDDAVT
+1210 LRHHYEDGTVT
-1221 VDSFLSRDS
+1221 TDSFLSRDS

-1246 FLLKQGN
+1246 FLLKLGN
-1253 LIAGSEQ
+1253 LIAGSEK
-1260 VEVLARDSNQP
+1260 VEVLTRDSNQP
-1271 ALVIKSRLLVPFVD
+1271 ALVIKTRLLAPFVD

-1297 HAPLASVDADFNRQ
+1297 RAPLASVDADFNRQ

-1328 GGASGRVKVNETL
+1328 GGASGRVKVNEAF

-1358 LASVDAIVKLA
+1358 LASVDAAVKLA

-1375 AEAANSRKDSLG
+1375 AEAASSSKDSLG
-1387 SGTGQRVEI
+1387 DGAGRRVEI

-1422 LTHGR
+1422 LSHGR
-1427 SEAKARASW
+1427 GEAKARANW

-1450 SKDAASGGAREGGQ
+1450 SQDIASGGTREGGQ

-1477 EAGVRVA
+1477 EGGLRVA

-1489 PALTDSLGATPLE
+1489 PALTDSLGATPLD
-1502 TTSLRARASWQPPAL
+1502 TTSLRARASWQPPTMS
-1517 PQASVFIEGEQDV
+1517 QASVFIEGEQDV
-1530 SDSAKHLLAIGGD
+1530 SDAEKHLLAVGGD

-1577 VFGLDGPMDGDGDG
+1577 VFGLDGPAGDGE
-1591 DGRVFSEY
+1591 GRVFSEY

-1606 GRDAEAALGLRNRWR
+1606 GQDAEAALGLRNRWR
-1621 VREGLTLNG
+1621 VSEGLTLNG

-1646 DNEATALTFGLA
+1646 DNEATALTFGVA

-1668 ARLELRDAARERGL
+1668 ARLELREAARERGL

-1729 PVEGGWNG
+1729 PAEGGWNG

-1749 DASGDSLANR
+1749 IASGESLTDR

-1793 IASTHAAVLVAGRIT
+1793 IASTNAAVLVAGRIT
-1808 RDLGERWDAGVM
+1808 RDLGERWDAGVLA
-1820 TSLLV
+1820 SLLA

-1868 TARGV
+1868 TAQGV
-1873 YLRLR
+1873 FIRLR
-1878 FKFDENSL
+1878 FKFDETSL
-1886 AGLSGK
+1886 TGLSGE